1 MKINILYI
9 TNCLIGLHGKM
20 KGQDMGF
27 DSAYYL
33 KKRAK
38 KKKVSKLR

>member
-1 MKINILYI
+1 MKINILSS
-9 TNCLIGLHGKM
+9 TNYLVGSLRKM
-20 KGQDMGF
+20 KGQDKGF

-38 KKKVSKLR
+38 KKKVLKLR

>member
-1 MKINILYI
+1 
-9 TNCLIGLHGKM
+9 M
-20 KGQDMGF
+20 KGQDKGF

-38 KKKVSKLR
+38 KKKVSKHRRG

>member
-1 MKINILYI
+1 MKINILYS
-9 TNCLIGLHGKM
+9 TNCLVGSLGKM
-20 KGQDMGF
+20 KGQDKGF

>member
-1 MKINILYI
+1 
-9 TNCLIGLHGKM
+9 M
-20 KGQDMGF
+20 KGQDKGF
-27 DSAYYL
+27 DSAYYV